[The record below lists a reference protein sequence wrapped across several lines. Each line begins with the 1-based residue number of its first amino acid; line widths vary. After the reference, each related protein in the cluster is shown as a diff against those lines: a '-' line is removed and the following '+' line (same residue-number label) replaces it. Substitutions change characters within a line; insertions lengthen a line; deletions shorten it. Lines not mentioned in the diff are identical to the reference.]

1 MELSPF
7 HDQSSG
13 LTGDFYQC
21 IYRCILHLFWI
32 CVHGLVVSVC
42 YFSVA
47 FYFVDVQM
55 QDSPEK
61 LAAIEAEVTTCYLS
75 IYKAISTNAFDLF
88 TSNIPGMYAC
98 SSSRSD

>member
-47 FYFVDVQM
+47 LYFVDVHM
-55 QDSPEK
+55 QDSPENELLK
-61 LAAIEAEVTTCYLS
+61 LRWPPIKTNIYLS
-75 IYKAISTNAFDLF
+75 YVSIYLSNGGDLE
-88 TSNIPGMYAC
+88 
-98 SSSRSD
+98 